1 MQSYLIFGSDN
12 SHPLAWLLN
21 KRHRHVW
28 CIVAD
33 LEHQTWVS
41 YDWGQGLP
49 ELRTEA
55 SLDYDVKAHYEA
67 HGYDVVVIPEGAR
80 EAVQGFYILNNCV
93 GHVKSVLGIRGI
105 SFVPHQ
111 LYKQV
116 TRRKAP
122 PRQGTRGLSLVSQY
136 FYRLVT
142 RVRGMGYRRCRVLA
156 RQKARKSRR
165 LNMAAA
171 PGFGGG
177 SGPPPIKW
185 FVDPITRKFA
195 PPDVIDPAQIFGE
208 KDKEAEKAR
217 KRQVEQHAAALEK
230 RRAAALLPPDDT
242 NETLLS

>member
-1 MQSYLIFGSDN
+1 MHAYLIFGSEND
-12 SHPLAWLLN
+12 HPLAWLLN

-55 SLDYDVKAHYEA
+55 ALDYDVKGHYES

-80 EAVQGFYILNNCV
+80 EAVQGPLVLNNCV
-93 GHVKSVLGIRGI
+93 GHVKSVMGIRGF
-105 SFVPHQ
+105 SFFPHQ
-111 LYKQV
+111 LYRQV
-116 TRRKAP
+116 TRQRKREAEI
-122 PRQGTRGLSLVSQY
+122 T
-136 FYRLVT
+136 
-142 RVRGMGYRRCRVLA
+142 
-156 RQKARKSRR
+156 RR
-165 LNMAAA
+165 LNMVAA

-208 KDKEAEKAR
+208 KEKEAAKAR
-217 KRQVEQHAAALEK
+217 KLQMEQRAAALEK
-230 RRAAALLPPDDT
+230 RRTAALLPPDDT